1 MVGRLKLDTADSVH
15 EIAGG
20 HIDDVE
26 HITEENACSANHS
39 ADLGI
44 PLQHKHPQAESG
56 GDAGET
62 ETGKTGTHDN
72 HIIDIPLLVR

>member
-15 EIAGG
+15 EIASR

-26 HITEENACSANHS
+26 HITEENACGANHS

-44 PLQHKHPQAESG
+44 ALQHKHPEAESCC
-56 GDAGET
+56 DACET
-62 ETGKTGTHDN
+62 ETGKTRPHDN
-72 HIIDIPLLVR
+72 HIVDIPLLVR